1 MVKKVEYKGSFL
13 TEYKKDIEGA
23 SKLLKRFS
31 VDKELKES
39 MVDALLYCSE
49 TAGDYYRDECE
60 SDKLTHYLLKIES
73 KFEKSKR
80 PLVWLCGF
88 LSFKMIEQ
96 NKTNFKPIANTPD
109 ILSSDLSN
117 LIGKKNYE
125 DMFKKSKVK
134 PDIFLSELI
143 VLIEKQ
149 LDNGWRF
156 SGCLGLSI
164 ERNICINNN
173 RECFFCTDYDLSR
186 ENPGYINK
194 GDQFCLFVGDL
205 INNIEIFQYN
215 KFKKNS
221 PLSQNAI
228 FYGKIVR
235 MFASNLLESSV
246 KSNDPKF
253 DEYYQYAK
261 DRALEVV
268 EDDYFAPFVIKSF
281 EDNVQKILTL
291 SHNEIL
297 DGEYCDLGLLPVYSD
312 FRNFYI
318 ELDMDTM
325 MIEVVMK

>member
-164 ERNICINNN
+164 ERNICINNS

-194 GDQFCLFVGDL
+194 GGQFCLFVGDL

-215 KFKKNS
+215 KFKKIVLYLKMQFFTVRLCECL
-221 PLSQNAI
+221 PLI
-228 FYGKIVR
+228 YWKV
-235 MFASNLLESSV
+235 L
-246 KSNDPKF
+246 
-253 DEYYQYAK
+253 
-261 DRALEVV
+261 
-268 EDDYFAPFVIKSF
+268 
-281 EDNVQKILTL
+281 
-291 SHNEIL
+291 
-297 DGEYCDLGLLPVYSD
+297 
-312 FRNFYI
+312 
-318 ELDMDTM
+318 
-325 MIEVVMK
+325 